1 MEYLGEWMWAAI
13 LGRGLVAL
21 AFASAVLAT
30 VAFLRG
36 HVTLGRRAFFT
47 HAASTLGV
55 IALIFVLF
63 FGHRY
68 EFQYIWKHLNNEM
81 PMRFVLSAFWG
92 GQEGGFLLWMFWH
105 NVLALFILR
114 RADAWQREVMT
125 VLSAIEAF
133 LGVMLLGIYF
143 GDFQLGLDPFLL
155 LREAPNNLG
164 LPWTARTDYLTSF
177 AQFTDGQGLNPL
189 LQNYW
194 MTIHPPTLFL
204 GFAACS
210 IPFAYAI
217 GALWRRDLSG
227 WIKPVAMDFF
237 RRGHPG
243 GRDLDGRCLGLRGL
257 ELWGILGLGPRGE
270 LVVGAVDGACG
281 CGAPAA
287 DQPKQEEADRFVLD
301 GVPEHPCFL
310 RSPVLTFLTKSG
322 VLGDTSVHSFVDS
335 GILPQLLAY
344 LLAFVALGHLMLLED
359 VASRKVFGGLALAT
373 LGLVALG
380 HPALGFLA
388 FLAVMAAAAIRAFRR
403 EFKGDD
409 DEDAL
414 WSASFGCL

>member
-1 MEYLGEWMWAAI
+1 M
-13 LGRGLVAL
+13 
-21 AFASAVLAT
+21 LAT

-92 GQEGGFLLWMFWH
+92 GQK
-105 NVLALFILR
+105 
-114 RADAWQREVMT
+114 ADSCFGCSGTTCWRCSSCAVPMRGSGSDD

-164 LPWTARTDYLTSF
+164 LPWTARADYLTSF
-177 AQFTDGQGLNPL
+177 SQFTDGQGLNPL

-227 WIKPVAMDFF
+227 WIKPVL
-237 RRGHPG
+237 P
-243 GRDLDGRCLGLRGL
+243 
-257 ELWGILGLGPRGE
+257 W
-270 LVVGAVDGACG
+270 
-281 CGAPAA
+281 
-287 DQPKQEEADRFVLD
+287 
-301 GVPEHPCFL
+301 
-310 RSPVLTFLTKSG
+310 TFL
-322 VLGDTSVHSFVDS
+322 
-335 GILPQLLAY
+335 PW
-344 LLAFVALGHLMLLED
+344 
-359 VASRKVFGGLALAT
+359 ASWGQG
-373 LGLVALG
+373 
-380 HPALGFLA
+380 
-388 FLAVMAAAAIRAFRR
+388 
-403 EFKGDD
+403 
-409 DEDAL
+409 
-414 WSASFGCL
+414 S